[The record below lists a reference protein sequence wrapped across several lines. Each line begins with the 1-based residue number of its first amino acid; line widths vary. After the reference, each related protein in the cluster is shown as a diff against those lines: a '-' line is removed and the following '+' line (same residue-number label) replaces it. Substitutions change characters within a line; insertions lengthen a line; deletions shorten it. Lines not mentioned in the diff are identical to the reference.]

1 MSLVVK
7 VVEVMKCMKT
17 VTKVVKCMKTLT
29 KVGDEVEVVG
39 RGRLFHSQP
48 LARLYDP
55 CRP

>member
-17 VTKVVKCMKTLT
+17 VT